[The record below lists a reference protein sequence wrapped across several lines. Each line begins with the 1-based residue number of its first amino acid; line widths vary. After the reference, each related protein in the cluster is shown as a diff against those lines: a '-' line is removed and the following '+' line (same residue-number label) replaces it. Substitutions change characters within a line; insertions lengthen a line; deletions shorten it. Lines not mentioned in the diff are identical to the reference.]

1 MGITYPSMDKGFTHN
16 SSLVST
22 SILIVDSCNRIRRSS
37 RITVIVGVRIENK
50 KENNKM
56 KITNEQWRALLMSSK
71 DIEFES
77 HTEILCLGCN
87 RDQYPDNIWRLEY
100 KDGHEW
106 QVYDVYCDDCCEEHF
121 PEVELLSVGI
131 KQ

>member
-1 MGITYPSMDKGFTHN
+1 MIGD
-16 SSLVST
+16 
-22 SILIVDSCNRIRRSS
+22 
-37 RITVIVGVRIENK
+37 
-50 KENNKM
+50 
-56 KITNEQWRALLMSSK
+56 EQWRAILMSSK
-71 DIEFES
+71 DIEFE
-77 HTEILCLGCN
+77 N
-87 RDQYPDNIWRLEY
+87 RPIICKKCSDNMYPDNIWRLEY